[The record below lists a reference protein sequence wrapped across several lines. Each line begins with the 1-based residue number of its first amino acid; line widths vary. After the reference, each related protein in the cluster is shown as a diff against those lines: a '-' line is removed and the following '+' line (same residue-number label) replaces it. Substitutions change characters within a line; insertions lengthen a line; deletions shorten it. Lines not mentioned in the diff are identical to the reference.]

1 MVFPGGALAAIVAAS
16 DFSDDAGN
24 AVRRAAMLASQ
35 HAAAL
40 EVLHVVSRSSLDAL
54 REWLPPGAAERL
66 VDDARRALHE
76 TAAALSAPAGARLAV
91 GDVLEEILAACARA
105 SLLVVGAHGLN
116 PLRDA
121 ILGTTA
127 ERLAGRCAPPI
138 LVVRAAPQAAYR
150 RVLVA
155 LDLEPGSASLVEA
168 ALRIAPG
175 ALVAA
180 AHAYD
185 VPFEGA
191 LQRAGVSSAA
201 VDRHR
206 IEAAARARAAIEA
219 LGAAAGANAIVPVV
233 ERGHAAR
240 HVLDSQRSVGADLVV
255 IGKRRRG
262 AVESFVLGSVTRHV
276 LADAEADVLV
286 VPESA

>member
-1 MVFPGGALAAIVAAS
+1 MPPPGAIVAAT

-24 AVRRAAMLASQ
+24 AVRRAAMLASR
-35 HAAAL
+35 HGATL
-40 EVLHVVSRSSLDAL
+40 ELLHVVSRPALDAL
-54 REWLPPGAAERL
+54 REWVPAGAAERL
-66 VDDARRALHE
+66 VDEARRALDE
-76 TAAALSAPAGARLAV
+76 TAAAAGAPATARLAL
-91 GDVLEEILAACARA
+91 GDVLDEILAACARA
-105 SLLVVGAHGLN
+105 SLLVVGARGLN

-127 ERLAGRCAPPI
+127 ERLAGRCAAPI
-138 LVVRAAPQAAYR
+138 LVVRATPRAEYR

-155 LDLEPGSASLVEA
+155 LDLEAGSAGLVEA

-175 ALVAA
+175 ALLAA

-191 LQRAGVSSAA
+191 LQRAGVSAAA

-206 IEAAARARAAIEA
+206 IEAAAKARAAVEA
-219 LGAAAGANAIVPVV
+219 LGAAAGAAGIVPMI
-233 ERGHAAR
+233 ERAHPAR
-240 HVLDSQRSVGADLVV
+240 HVVDSQRSLGADLVV

-262 AVESFVLGSVTRHV
+262 AIESVLLGSVTRHV

-286 VPESA
+286 VPEQV